1 MGRLSGERFECP
13 PPLLPQKAGFES
25 DSVGDAAAESASHDR
40 LIAERERLG
49 PANLVA
55 ADELAVL
62 AGERD
67 RNAAEIDEL
76 RSAEH
81 TSEHQPPMR
90 TSSAVLRLKTTL
102 TMQNTHLTTITT
114 P

>member
-49 PANLVA
+49 PVNLVA
-55 ADELAVL
+55 ADDLAELDGA
-62 AGERD
+62 RD
-67 RNAAEIDEL
+67 RNAAELDEL
-76 RSAEH
+76 HEAGNRSERGRGGQ
-81 TSEHQPPMR
+81 ECVR
-90 TSSAVLRLKTTL
+90 TCSTCGS
-102 TMQNTHLTTITT
+102 